1 MPFFKIDIINSL
13 SISKHMTKHIEN
25 NELFFVTQIKR

>member
-1 MPFFKIDIINSL
+1 MSFFKTDIINS
-13 SISKHMTKHIEN
+13 SYTSKHMTKHIEN